1 MVATRLRAAAGAAF
15 LCGLASIS
23 SPCPAAFADAAEDV
37 PAPPE
42 TRVVVVLSGGG
53 ARAAGHIGVLK
64 ALEEARIPIHG
75 IVGTSM
81 GAVVGGL
88 YAAGHSP
95 AGMERLIARVDW
107 QELLIDDPPREAFR
121 FRRKRE
127 DASLFVQAASGVDAE
142 GLKLPKGVLHG
153 HRLKAFL
160 ARQTLHVGDVT
171 NFSQLSIPFVSV
183 ATDISTGEVVELT
196 QGNLAEAMFAS
207 LAIPAVVGPAEID
220 GRLLVDGGVSNNLPV
235 DVALAMGAD
244 VIIAVDLSSPLRSR
258 DELGSVLEVTD
269 QLTSILT
276 RRNTAEQIARLR
288 PQDLL
293 IVPELGEVTALD
305 FDRAATTIPASYRAT
320 LAAQPR
326 LEPLAL
332 PEAAFNR
339 QIAGMRRETVTTIDV
354 AEVVLTTD
362 SRVDKELLLARTKL
376 QPGSMDVA
384 EIEAAVDELYGME
397 LFSQVPYAY
406 QNGKLYINPIKRD
419 WGPNYLQFGLALED
433 NLEGRNHYNLGVAF
447 TATELN
453 ARAGEWRTELGIGER
468 PRLITEFYQPF
479 GAEGRWYFNPTV
491 GVSAFNRGVFDA
503 GDLVAEYQIRQ
514 AGGTLA
520 TGYAFG
526 SRAEVRAGVTLAE
539 GTRRRLIGDP
549 TFEKVSADSGLAFIE
564 FRYDSLDDLYFPRRG
579 GTLEARWTLSDESL
593 GADADYR
600 AAEVTASRALSRGR
614 HTIVVGGEFATVY
627 EGQAPFHEQYNLGG
641 FLNLS
646 GLEVDQKLGQHR
658 GIGRLVY
665 YYRFSSNPVLPVFL
679 GMSAEAGQVW
689 LDEDE
694 IGFGSLDAAGSLFL
708 GLDSPIGP
716 VFLAGGMAEGGN
728 KSIYVFLGQ
737 PF

>member
-1 MVATRLRAAAGAAF
+1 MVAWRLGPAALAALVWGLTGATSSSLAASADQAAGAQT
-15 LCGLASIS
+15 LAS
-23 SPCPAAFADAAEDV
+23 P
-37 PAPPE
+37 
-42 TRVVVVLSGGG
+42 RVVLVLSGGG

-64 ALEEARIPIHG
+64 ALEELRVPVHG

-95 AGMERLIARVDW
+95 AGMERLVARVDW
-107 QELLIDDPPREAFR
+107 QKLLIDDPPREAFR

-127 DASLFVQAASGVDAE
+127 DASLFVQAASGVDTE
-142 GLKLPKGVLHG
+142 GLKLPKGVVHG

-160 ARQTLHVGDVT
+160 ARHTLHVGDVED
-171 NFSQLSIPFVSV
+171 FRQLSIPFASI

-196 QGNLAEAMFAS
+196 GGNLAEAMFAS
-207 LAIPAVVGPAEID
+207 LAIPAFVGPTEID

-244 VIIAVDLSSPLRSR
+244 VIIAVDLSSPLRGR

-276 RRNTAEQIARLR
+276 RRNTTEQIARLR
-288 PQDLL
+288 AQDVL
-293 IVPELGEVTALD
+293 IVPELGGVTAID
-305 FDRAATTIPASYRAT
+305 FDLAATTIPSGYRAA
-320 LAAQPR
+320 LAARPR
-326 LEPLAL
+326 LASLAL
-332 PEAAFNR
+332 PEEPFEEHL
-339 QIAGMRRETVTTIDV
+339 AGLRREEVTTIAV
-354 AEVVLTTD
+354 AEVVLTSD
-362 SRVDKELLLARTKL
+362 SRVDADLLLARTGL
-376 QPGSMDVA
+376 QPGTIEVT

-397 LFSQVPYAY
+397 LFSEVPYTY
-406 QNGKLYINPIKRD
+406 QRGKLHINPIRRD

-433 NLEGRNHYNLGVAF
+433 NLKGRNHYNLGVAF

-453 ARAGEWRTELGIGER
+453 AKAGEWRTELGIGER
-468 PRLITEFYQPF
+468 PRLVTDFFQPF
-479 GAEGRWYFNPTV
+479 GSQGRWYVNPSV
-491 GVSAFNRGVFDA
+491 GVSAFNRGVFEKDN
-503 GDLVAEYQIRQ
+503 LVAEYQIRQ

-526 SRAEVRAGVTLAE
+526 SRAEARIGLSLAE
-539 GTRRRLIGDP
+539 GTQRRLIGDP
-549 TFEKVSADSGLAFIE
+549 TFEKTSADSGMAFVE
-564 FRYDSLDDLYFPRRG
+564 FRYDSLDDLYFPQRG
-579 GTLEARWTLSDESL
+579 STLQARWTLSEESL
-593 GADADYR
+593 GAEVDYR
-600 AAEVTASRALSRGR
+600 AAELAASRALSLGR
-614 HTIVVGGEFATVY
+614 HTLVVGGEFATVY
-627 EGQAPFHEQYNLGG
+627 DGEAPFHEQYNLGG

-658 GIGRLVY
+658 GIGRVVY
-665 YYRFSSNPVLPVFL
+665 YYRWSSNPVLPVYL

-689 LDEDE
+689 IEEDE
-694 IGFGSLDAAGSLFL
+694 ISFGNLEAAGSLFL

-716 VFLAGGMAEGGN
+716 VFLAGGIAEGGN

>member
-1 MVATRLRAAAGAAF
+1 MVTSRLGA
-15 LCGLASIS
+15 
-23 SPCPAAFADAAEDV
+23 AAFAALVWGLTGALSPALAESADQAAGTQPLGEPKIV
-37 PAPPE
+37 L
-42 TRVVVVLSGGG
+42 VLSGGG

-64 ALEEARIPIHG
+64 VLEESRIPIHG

-95 AGMERLIARVDW
+95 ADMERLVARVDW
-107 QELLIDDPPREAFR
+107 QELFIDDPPREAFR

-160 ARQTLHVGDVT
+160 ARQTLHVGDVDD
-171 NFSQLSIPFVSV
+171 FSQLSVPFVSV
-183 ATDISTGEVVELT
+183 ATDISTGEAVELT
-196 QGNLAEAMFAS
+196 GGNLAEAMFAS
-207 LAIPAVVGPAEID
+207 LAIPAFVGPTEID

-235 DVALAMGAD
+235 DVALAMDAD
-244 VIIAVDLSSPLRSR
+244 VIIAVDLSSPLRGR

-276 RRNTAEQIARLR
+276 RRNTTEQIARLR
-288 PQDLL
+288 PQDVL
-293 IVPELGEVTALD
+293 IVPELGEVTAID
-305 FDRAATTIPASYRAT
+305 FDLAATTIPSAYRAA
-320 LAAQPR
+320 LAARPR
-326 LEPLAL
+326 LTSLAL
-332 PEAAFNR
+332 PQESFNEH
-339 QIAGMRRETVTTIDV
+339 IARMRRDTVTSVNV

-362 SRVDKELLLARTKL
+362 SGVDKELLLARTGL
-376 QPGSMDVA
+376 RPGTIEVT
-384 EIEAAVDELYGME
+384 EIENAVDELYGME

-406 QNGKLYINPIKRD
+406 QSGKLHINPVRRD

-453 ARAGEWRTELGIGER
+453 AKAGEWRTELGIGER
-468 PRLITEFYQPF
+468 PRLVTEFYQPF
-479 GAEGRWYFNPTV
+479 GPEGRWYFNPSV
-491 GVSAFNRGVFDA
+491 GVRAFNRGVFQMD
-503 GDLVAEYQIRQ
+503 DLVAEYQIRQ

-526 SRAEVRAGVTLAE
+526 SRAEARIGLSLAE

-549 TFEKVSADSGLAFIE
+549 TFEKTSADSGMAFVE
-564 FRYDSLDDLYFPRRG
+564 FRYDSLDDLYFPGRG
-579 GTLEARWTLSDESL
+579 STLEARWTLSEESL
-593 GADADYR
+593 GADVDYR
-600 AAEVTASRALSRGR
+600 AAELAASRALSLGR
-614 HTIVVGGEFATVY
+614 HTLLVGGEFATVY
-627 EGQAPFHEQYNLGG
+627 EGEAPFHEQYNLGG

-658 GIGRLVY
+658 GVGRLVY
-665 YYRFSSNPVLPVFL
+665 YYRWSSNPVLPVYL

-689 LDEDE
+689 LEEDE
-694 IGFGSLDAAGSLFL
+694 ISFGSLEAAGSLFL

-716 VFLAGGMAEGGN
+716 VFLAGGLAEGGN